1 MCGLRKWLTK
11 RINDLEE
18 DNELGKVIKG
28 PWKETPIKQIDE
40 IAIDLEIKRAFAEN
54 LTQELIV
61 HMIQMCHNHEIVVDN
76 EKFIQDIGI
85 IIEFT
90 RGLIYRVMLMDYPT
104 HDIVDTFVN
113 VVYDDDGKKHTEV
126 DMEQLRETIESLHK
140 DEE

>member
-1 MCGLRKWLTK
+1 MYGLRKWTKK
-11 RINDLEE
+11 RIIDLEE
-18 DNELGKVIKG
+18 DNGLCKVIKG
-28 PWKETPIKQIDE
+28 PWKETPVKQLDE
-40 IAIDLEIKRAFAEN
+40 VKSELEMKKEFAEN

>member
-1 MCGLRKWLTK
+1 MK
-11 RINDLEE
+11 E
-18 DNELGKVIKG
+18 DNDGLGKVIRG
-28 PWKETPIKQIDE
+28 PWKETPVKQLDE
-40 IAIDLEIKRAFAEN
+40 VKSELEIKKDFAEN
-54 LTQELIV
+54 LTQELVV
-61 HMIQMCHNHEIVVDN
+61 HMIQMCHNSAISVDD

>member
-1 MCGLRKWLTK
+1 ME
-11 RINDLEE
+11 NDEE
-18 DNELGKVIKG
+18 VRGQVIKG
-28 PWKETPIKQIDE
+28 PWKKRHIKQPDE
-40 IAIDLEIKRAFAEN
+40 IEAELEMKMEFAED